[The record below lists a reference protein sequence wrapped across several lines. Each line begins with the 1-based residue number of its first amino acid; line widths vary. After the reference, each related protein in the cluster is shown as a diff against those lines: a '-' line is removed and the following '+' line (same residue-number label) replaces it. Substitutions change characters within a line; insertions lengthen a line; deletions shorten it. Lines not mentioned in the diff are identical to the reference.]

1 MEIIISGRHLPVS
14 EELKAYAEEKLQKI
28 DNLFPKL
35 TSARV
40 VLDHEKAWQ
49 LVEITLNGKNLN
61 LVATARTEDM
71 YASLDEANGKLCKQ
85 LHKHLDKIHDHRPHP
100 ERESSLDVEA
110 ESVDE

>member
-1 MEIIISGRHLPVS
+1 MEIIVSGRHLPIS
-14 EELKAYAEEKLQKI
+14 EELKTYCEEKLAKMESI
-28 DNLFPKL
+28 FPKL

-71 YASLDEANGKLCKQ
+71 YVSIDEAVDKLEKQ
-85 LHKHLDKIHDHRPHP
+85 LHKHAEKIHSHRLH
-100 ERESSLDVEA
+100 A
-110 ESVDE
+110 EKENVQETAETTEE